1 MAKRSRTELRPGTG
15 RLAAARRVCY
25 QGIMRLWPNSWR
37 DRLAVLAALVLPLAL
52 TAVLVPFRGDFQNTD
67 AALALML
74 VVVAVAAN
82 GYALAGVLAAI
93 SAAVWFDFFLTR
105 PYEQFTITRS
115 TDIATTVLILVIGI
129 AVTGLAVWGRR
140 EHLSA
145 ARRAGYLSG
154 INAAAE
160 AVAASNAAPGLI
172 DAPALIDQICD
183 QLVHLLGL
191 RSCRFEYGVAGLGR
205 PARLQHDG
213 QVTIGGQVR
222 DVERDGLPADT
233 ELLVETAGILKG
245 RFLLEAPAE
254 SRPTMEQRLV
264 AIALAGQ
271 VGAALATSLPAH
283 DRL

>member
-1 MAKRSRTELRPGTG
+1 M
-15 RLAAARRVCY
+15 RV
-25 QGIMRLWPNSWR
+25 QTWLSR
-37 DRLAVLAALVLPLAL
+37 DRLAVVAALAAPLLL
-52 TAVLVPFRGDFQNTD
+52 TVILVPFRTSFPNTD
-67 AALALML
+67 AALALLL

-82 GYALAGVLAAI
+82 GYRLAGYLAAL

-105 PYEQFTITRS
+105 PYEHFTITRS

-160 AVAASNAAPGLI
+160 AVAASNSAPGQV

-183 QLVHLLGL
+183 QLVRLLGL

-213 QVTIGGQVR
+213 QVTIGSQVQ

-233 ELLVETAGILKG
+233 ELLVETAGILRG
-245 RFLLEAPAE
+245 RFLLEALPE
-254 SRPTMEQRLV
+254 SRPTTEQRLV
-264 AIALAGQ
+264 AMALAGQ
-271 VGAALATSLPAH
+271 IGAALAASLPVH

>member
-1 MAKRSRTELRPGTG
+1 
-15 RLAAARRVCY
+15 
-25 QGIMRLWPNSWR
+25 MRGWPSSWR

-52 TAVLVPFRGDFQNTD
+52 TAALVPFRGHFQNTD

-82 GYALAGVLAAI
+82 GYALAGVIAAI
-93 SAAVWFDFFLTR
+93 SAALWFDFFLTR
-105 PYEQFTITRS
+105 PYEHFTITRT
-115 TDIATTVLILVIGI
+115 TDIETTVLILVIGI

-154 INAAAE
+154 INTAAE
-160 AVAASNAAPGLI
+160 AVAASNSAPGLI
-172 DAPALIDQICD
+172 EAPALIDQICD
-183 QLVHLLGL
+183 QLVRLLGV

-213 QVTIGGQVR
+213 QVTVGSHLR

-233 ELLVETAGILKG
+233 ELLVETSGILQG
-245 RFLLEAPAE
+245 RFLLQALPE

-271 VGAALATSLPAH
+271 IGAALAASIPAH
-283 DRL
+283 DGL